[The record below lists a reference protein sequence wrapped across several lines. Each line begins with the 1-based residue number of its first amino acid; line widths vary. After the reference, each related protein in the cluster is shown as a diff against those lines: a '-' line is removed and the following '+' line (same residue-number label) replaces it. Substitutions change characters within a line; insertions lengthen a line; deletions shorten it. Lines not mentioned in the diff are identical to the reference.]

1 MRWHP
6 AHFDEAS
13 PRLVPPPTKAR
24 KLRHRPIFPRTTV
37 LPLGRLAVSSRCTM
51 TILRQR
57 PWLTLLLALLPVAL
71 TALAFVWVLSLREP
85 ASAPLFRSQLP
96 HEAFDP
102 ARCTWACHNHGCQ
115 HQPQLPAWLAS
126 DEGLFGRTV
135 AALHHGGRI
144 LLPKDPRAGYGLVN
158 LLVFCL
164 FWPGLMWALYLIAI
178 NQFYLLIKR
187 K

>member
-1 MRWHP
+1 
-6 AHFDEAS
+6 
-13 PRLVPPPTKAR
+13 
-24 KLRHRPIFPRTTV
+24 
-37 LPLGRLAVSSRCTM
+37 M

-71 TALAFVWVLSLREP
+71 TALAFVWVLTLREP

-126 DEGLFGRTV
+126 DDGLFGQHRRS
-135 AALHHGGRI
+135 AAPRRPHPAAQRPARRLRPGQPAGI
-144 LLPKDPRAGYGLVN
+144 LPVLARPDVDVISNRY
-158 LLVFCL
+158 
-164 FWPGLMWALYLIAI
+164 
-178 NQFYLLIKR
+178 
-187 K
+187 